1 MTRGSDAGMKNCAVI
16 NDISG
21 FGKCSLTAALPV
33 LNALGTEVNPVVT
46 AVLTNQTGYYSY
58 YMDDLGNYMLRL
70 IDEWKKLSVGFDGIL
85 SGFIGS
91 LNQFEYVN
99 AFFDEFGGNDT
110 LIVVDP
116 VMADN
121 GSRYDNYSKQMCSK
135 VKELCRRAN
144 VITPNATE
152 LSILCGAEYSN
163 DIKTVTEYA
172 ESLITDT
179 LKCVIVTGVIGSG
192 LMSNVCVCSDGIKV
206 FSSPYVE
213 KSFSGTGDLFAS
225 VITGCL
231 LKGISPFCAV
241 ETAQNFIAKSI
252 SVTSERDSRD
262 GICFEK
268 YLGMLTSL

>member
-1 MTRGSDAGMKNCAVI
+1 MKSCAVI

-46 AVLTNQTGYYSY
+46 AVLTNQTGYDSY
-58 YMDDLGNYMLRL
+58 FMDDLGDYMLRL
-70 IDEWKKLSVGFDGIL
+70 IEQWKKLGASFDGVL

-99 AFFDEFGGNDT
+99 AFLDEFGGKNT
-110 LIVVDP
+110 LVVVDP

-121 GSRYDNYSKQMCSK
+121 GSRYDNYSEKMCSQVAK
-135 VKELCRRAN
+135 LCSRAN

-172 ESLITDT
+172 KSLVSDT
-179 LKCVIVTGVIGSG
+179 LKCVIVTGIIGDG
-192 LMSNVCVCSDGIKV
+192 LMSNLCVCEDGERV
-206 FSSPYVE
+206 FSSKYIN

-225 VITGCL
+225 VVTGCL
-231 LKGISPFCAV
+231 LKGLSPFTAV
-241 ETAQNFIAKSI
+241 EAAQNFISNSI
-252 SVTSERDSRD
+252 SATKNRDSRD
-262 GICFEK
+262 GVDFEK
-268 YLGMLTSL
+268 YLSMLTSM

>member
-1 MTRGSDAGMKNCAVI
+1 MKSCAVI

-46 AVLTNQTGYYSY
+46 AVLTNQTGYDSY
-58 YMDDLGNYMLRL
+58 FMDDLGDYMLRL
-70 IDEWKKLSVGFDGIL
+70 IEQWKKLGASFDGVL

-99 AFFDEFGGNDT
+99 AFLDEFGGKNT
-110 LIVVDP
+110 LVVVDP

-121 GSRYDNYSKQMCSK
+121 GSRYDNYSEQMCSQVAK
-135 VKELCRRAN
+135 LCSRAN

-172 ESLITDT
+172 KSLVSDT
-179 LKCVIVTGVIGSG
+179 LKCVIVTGIIGDG
-192 LMSNVCVCSDGIKV
+192 LMSNLCVCEDGERV
-206 FSSPYVE
+206 FSSKYIN

-225 VITGCL
+225 VVTGCL
-231 LKGISPFCAV
+231 LKGLSPFTAV
-241 ETAQNFIAKSI
+241 EAAQNFISKSI
-252 SVTSERDSRD
+252 SATKNRDSRD
-262 GICFEK
+262 GVDFEK
-268 YLGMLTSL
+268 YLSMLTSM